1 MSRHR
6 RQASL
11 VLPPELIA
19 GNEPA
24 KPSGMGQTTAGVL
37 AGHGATGAAAS
48 VSTDQRSTDP
58 HTANQQDSVTHCQDT
73 AKKPPAGKAA

>member
-24 KPSGMGQTTAGVL
+24 KLSDVGQATAGVI
-37 AGHGATGAAAS
+37 AGHGATGAGAS
-48 VSTDQRSTDP
+48 VSTERSTDP
-58 HTANQQDSVTHCQDT
+58 HTANQQDSGTHCQDT
-73 AKKPPAGKAA
+73 AKKPPAEKAA